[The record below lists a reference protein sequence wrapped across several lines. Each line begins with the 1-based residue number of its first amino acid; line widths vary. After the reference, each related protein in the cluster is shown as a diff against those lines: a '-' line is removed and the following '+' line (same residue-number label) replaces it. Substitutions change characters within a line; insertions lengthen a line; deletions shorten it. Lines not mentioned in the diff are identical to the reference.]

1 MLEKISHIHPFQRV
15 WYRPT
20 AFGKEVLFNIRFLSE
35 ELYIE
40 NIESINHE
48 SSGSAAL
55 MISYRHTSARI
66 LLYSLLRTII
76 HYNDFMIG
84 MGLSQY
90 TLNSLIELVDMAIEW
105 YD

>member
-20 AFGKEVLFNIRFLSE
+20 AFGKEVLFNIEFLSE

-55 MISYRHTSARI
+55 LISYRHTSARI
-66 LLYSLLRTII
+66 LLYSPS
-76 HYNDFMIG
+76 HHH
-84 MGLSQY
+84 
-90 TLNSLIELVDMAIEW
+90 SL
-105 YD
+105 